1 MWKSFKA
8 TIPYPI
14 YICINLMITFML
26 FPSLSLAKS
35 TSLGPVWTTIV
46 LLLFFN
52 LGDFFGKLTADFQ
65 GTFNSRSIT
74 YLFFTRLFFFYTI
87 PLLVNQFSQDDFL
100 LNNNFFPFFN
110 QFVFA
115 FTNGLVTSN
124 L

>member
-35 TSLGPVWTTIV
+35 TSLSPVWTTIV

-74 YLFFTRLFFFYTI
+74 FL
-87 PLLVNQFSQDDFL
+87 FL
-100 LNNNFFPFFN
+100 LDYSFFILSPYW
-110 QFVFA
+110 
-115 FTNGLVTSN
+115 
-124 L
+124 